1 MNVKKFMGVCLLL
14 AGCLSLSH
22 ALTPAQL
29 KNTVTRKAAE
39 KRPFV
44 RLSAEKQA
52 SFDKLLKKAVAVM
65 EKEGLECAQLGSAL
79 NFWVVRAMEFQRE
92 EAGAP
97 VPVYLSADEQRAAL
111 YAVSVLIP
119 AQYNAEPMYTLEY
132 MNEHPVQDWAAYRR
146 YCEEALEHVYSSV
159 KAIAEK
165 ENGFQYSILKTL
177 TH

>member
-14 AGCLSLSH
+14 AGCLSVSY

-29 KNTVTRKAAE
+29 KNTVTRKAVE
-39 KRPFV
+39 TRPFV

-52 SFDKLLKKAVAVM
+52 SFDKLLKRAVAVV
-65 EKEGLECAQLGSAL
+65 EKEDLESAQLGTAL
-79 NFWVVRAMEFQRE
+79 NFWVMRAMEFKRE
-92 EAGAP
+92 DAGTP
-97 VPVYLSADEQRAAL
+97 LPIYLSADEQRAAF

-119 AQYNAEPMYTLEY
+119 AQYNVEPMYTLEY
-132 MNEHPVQDWAAYRR
+132 MNKHPVQDWAAYRR
-146 YCEEALEHVYSSV
+146 YCEEALEHVYSAV
-159 KAIAEK
+159 KAIAEE